1 MRGRRRELLS
11 ALRSQLSHAN
21 VFVRVKSEVVG
32 AGIGGPVDE
41 VAPIDDCI
49 LGTTIHG
56 TGRTVGQSTVA
67 LVPSSE
73 FGVLDIHLSATNTSQ
88 NVGYNGPVCIQTSG
102 VTGISACKRVWINSD
117 GWFAHPAVACAETHT
132 TIQCIS
138 AMNGRQMVENIA
150 WRRAGKQQSE
160 AECIASQHAE
170 QRVNERVDRQSAD
183 MLQQANESYEKK
195 FHRPLA
201 ERNVFPQTLNFS
213 TTAEALHVVGLEAG
227 SDQLAAPDEPPASAE
242 ADADMSLR
250 VHESTIN
257 NAAAVALSGMI
268 LPEATFQAAM
278 TDLLGQLPERLKSDE
293 KSEPWTIVFARR
305 QPFTVSFA
313 DNGFRVTLRARN
325 FYRGDVKKAGM
336 NVTANYKFVQ
346 ADGVFKA
353 VRQGELEIF
362 PPGFVPNSG
371 QRLPPRLQGERT
383 VLMRRFNKVFEPVL
397 VAKGLTPKGKWAAV
411 GKLEP
416 VELSSSSGWLLVSW
430 RRAAVK

>member
-1 MRGRRRELLS
+1 MHSDLRRDRHRRVQARVDQFRRVVCPSGRRLYGS
-11 ALRSQLSHAN
+11 AHDDPVHFRDERPADGGEHRLASGRQAAERSQ
-21 VFVRVKSEVVG
+21 
-32 AGIGGPVDE
+32 
-41 VAPIDDCI
+41 
-49 LGTTIHG
+49 
-56 TGRTVGQSTVA
+56 
-67 LVPSSE
+67 
-73 FGVLDIHLSATNTSQ
+73 
-88 NVGYNGPVCIQTSG
+88 
-102 VTGISACKRVWINSD
+102 
-117 GWFAHPAVACAETHT
+117 
-132 TIQCIS
+132 
-138 AMNGRQMVENIA
+138 
-150 WRRAGKQQSE
+150 
-160 AECIASQHAE
+160 CIASQHAE
-170 QRVNERVDRQSAD
+170 QRVNERVEPAVRRHA
-183 MLQQANESYEKK
+183 QQANESYEKK

-257 NAAAVALSGMI
+257 NAAAVAVSGMI

-397 VAKGLTPKGKWAAV
+397 VAKG
-411 GKLEP
+411 
-416 VELSSSSGWLLVSW
+416 
-430 RRAAVK
+430 